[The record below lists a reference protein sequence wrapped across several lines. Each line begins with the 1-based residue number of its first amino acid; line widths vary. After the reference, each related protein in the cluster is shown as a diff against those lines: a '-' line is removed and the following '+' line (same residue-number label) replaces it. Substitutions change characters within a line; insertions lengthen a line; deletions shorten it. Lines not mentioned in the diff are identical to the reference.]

1 MRDFHSSHEN
11 RPASYKGKKINKN
24 KYGFP
29 VCGNKDPVFLK
40 FEIKDLT
47 HTRASENGSHTR
59 LTRVRSIF
67 RCTRVC
73 EIFDLKFK
81 ECGIL

>member
-1 MRDFHSSHEN
+1 MRDSHSSHETT
-11 RPASYKGKKINKN
+11 ASYKAKKKNKN
-24 KYGFP
+24 KYCFP

-73 EIFDLKFK
+73 EIFDLKF
-81 ECGIL
+81 